1 MQHTSQHHR
10 QSDQQ
15 HSSPTGVAIIADDL
29 TGANDAAVQFARAG
43 WETSMVLSR
52 PGRNS
57 TGQNS
62 AGQSSVQS
70 SAQPDTDFAFAT
82 PTDTRAAT
90 WEQAE
95 QITAQAVQDALD
107 AGAGRLYLKV
117 DSTIRGSLAAQVS
130 GARAGFATARRAQG
144 VAAESVLAVVCP
156 AYPDMGRTVENSTL
170 LVHGVPVA
178 QTALRSDPATPV
190 TVSDLREL
198 LEGSAALQPAAS
210 TAAGYRAALD
220 HAVQQGDHTVIVDAT
235 TQADLTALAEAITT
249 SDLPLLPVGS
259 AGLAGALAEAWPH
272 TRTSR
277 SQDFQHSLAEERNLE
292 EHSAEEHSV
301 LIQVSS
307 LNPASQEQ
315 VQHLLEHCTDQL
327 TILEPSAADLDSP
340 DSIQHWVHS
349 TGPLP
354 ASGITVLRPPQ
365 ERTSDPRAVAALLG
379 SATASLVEKHQPAAL
394 GFVGG
399 DGAFAAL
406 EALGCTTLQLIDSL
420 AEGVPLTLAVDG
432 TIINKPV
439 FTKAGG
445 FGAAETLTL
454 AISQMRTAL
463 NRRTI

>member
-1 MQHTSQHHR
+1 MQHASQLAE
-10 QSDQQ
+10 QSTQQ
-15 HSSPTGVAIIADDL
+15 HSSLTGVAIIADDL

-43 WETSMVLSR
+43 WDTSMVLSR
-52 PGRNS
+52 AGQNS

-62 AGQSSVQS
+62 AQS

-95 QITAQAVQDALD
+95 HITAQAVQDALD
-107 AGAGRLYLKV
+107 AGAGHLYLKV

-144 VAAESVLAVVCP
+144 AAGESVLAVVCP

-178 QTALRSDPATPV
+178 QTALRNDPATPV
-190 TVSDLREL
+190 TNSDLREL
-198 LEGSAALQPAAS
+198 LEGSAALQPAAR
-210 TAAGYRAALD
+210 TAASYRAALE
-220 HAVQQGDHTVIVDAT
+220 HAAQQGDHTVIVDAVA
-235 TQADLTALAEAITT
+235 QEDLTALAEAIAT
-249 SDLPLLPVGS
+249 SDLPLLPAGS

-272 TRTSR
+272 TRSSR
-277 SQDFQHSLAEERNLE
+277 SQDFQHSSAEEHR
-292 EHSAEEHSV
+292 AEEHSV
-301 LIQVSS
+301 LVQVSS

-327 TILEPSAADLDSP
+327 AMLEPSAADLDSP
-340 DSIQHWVHS
+340 DSIRRWVQS
-349 TGPLP
+349 TTPLP
-354 ASGITVLRPPQ
+354 ASGIIVLRPPQ
-365 ERTSDPRAVAALLG
+365 ERTSDPRDVATRLG
-379 SATASLVEKHQPAAL
+379 SATAALVESHQPAAL

-463 NRRTI
+463 NRSTT